1 MMSPIGGAVGPLMM
15 GYVADASTMSLSFVV
30 PLFGFVVV
38 WLYATYAVRLYRQE
52 DYFATAFTASPS

>member
-38 WLYATYAVRLYRQE
+38 WFYATYVVRLYRQ
-52 DYFATAFTASPS
+52 